1 MKERLLP
8 LDAWARAKYGEH
20 MPSVGTLRRWVRD
33 AKIVP
38 IPKKHGRSY
47 YVSETAE
54 YMSPS
59 DPGYVRALRESQASQ

>member
-1 MKERLLP
+1 MGTRLVT

-33 AKIVP
+33 AKILP

-47 YVSETAE
+47 YVSEQAKYIHPDDPE
-54 YMSPS
+54 YT
-59 DPGYVRALRESQASQ
+59 RALRESSKAQ